1 MYLGFVWI
9 PSSAYSGPEITVGH
23 RTISDQITISLT
35 KCSNSRKFVRAKIIR
50 SIVKNIFMFVN
61 MMVCFSWCIVCE
73 SRVLL
78 ARFLSGRGQ
87 TLLSK
92 PIQLVYT
99 RNWYIMKNCAI
110 SLLQNVWVWVYNV
123 GTLAQETRW
132 QHGSY
137 GFSNCWTFIN
147 IITLMTSS

>member
-1 MYLGFVWI
+1 MTLKKKTGYRFRTWNNGR
-9 PSSAYSGPEITVGH
+9 SSDHFRPNYSL
-23 RTISDQITISLT
+23 SDQMFG
-35 KCSNSRKFVRAKIIR
+35 KFVRAKIIR

-99 RNWYIMKNCAI
+99 QNWHITKNCAI
-110 SLLQNVWVWVYNV
+110 SWVWAWEHFGNPRLRRQDDSMVPMGFPIV
-123 GTLAQETRW
+123 GLLLISL
-132 QHGSY
+132 H
-137 GFSNCWTFIN
+137 
-147 IITLMTSS
+147 